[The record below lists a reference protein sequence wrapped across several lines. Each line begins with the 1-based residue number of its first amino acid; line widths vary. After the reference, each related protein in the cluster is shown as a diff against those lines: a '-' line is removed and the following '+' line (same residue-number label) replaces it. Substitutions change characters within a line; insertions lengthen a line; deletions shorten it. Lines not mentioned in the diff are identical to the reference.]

1 MRFSQ
6 PKREEIS
13 LGISIA
19 PLIDIVF
26 LLLIF
31 FMLTSHFEVIT
42 GIDIRLPDIT
52 ERGLDQSVD
61 TMIVA
66 IDKKGNC
73 YLKRKKVTLKD
84 LYLRL
89 KESTKQKKIN
99 LILQADRDAKHGHVV
114 RIMDLAKRA
123 GVTSIVIAAQ
133 WREEKV
139 F

>member
-31 FMLTSHFEVIT
+31 FMVTSHFEIMS
-42 GIDIRLPDIT
+42 GIDIELPDIS
-52 ERGLDQSVD
+52 ERGSDQLVD
-61 TMIVA
+61 SMIVA
-66 IDKKGNC
+66 IDKTGNC
-73 YLKRKKVTLKD
+73 YLKREKVNLRD

-89 KESTKQKKIN
+89 KQGTEQKKIN
-99 LILQADRDAKHGHVV
+99 LILQADRDVKHGNVV
-114 RIMDLAKRA
+114 RIMDLAKKA
-123 GVTSIVIAAQ
+123 GVTSIIISAQ
-133 WREEKV
+133 WDPEEV

>member
-31 FMLTSHFEVIT
+31 FMVTSHFEIMSS
-42 GIDIRLPDIT
+42 IDIKLPDISQ
-52 ERGLDQSVD
+52 RGSDKLVD
-61 TMIVA
+61 SMIVA
-66 IDKKGNC
+66 IDKTGN
-73 YLKRKKVTLKD
+73 YYIKKEKMDLKD

-89 KESTKQKKIN
+89 KEGTEQKKIN
-99 LILQADRDAKHGHVV
+99 LILQADRDVKHGHVV
-114 RIMDLAKRA
+114 RIMDLAKKA
-123 GVTSIVIAAQ
+123 GVTSIIISAQ
-133 WREEKV
+133 WDPEEV

>member
-31 FMLTSHFEVIT
+31 FMVTSHFEIMAS
-42 GIDIRLPDIT
+42 IDIELPDISQ
-52 ERGLDQSVD
+52 RGSDQLVD
-61 TMIVA
+61 SMIVA
-66 IDKKGNC
+66 IDKTGN
-73 YLKRKKVTLKD
+73 YYIKKEKMD
-84 LYLRL
+84 LADIYLRL
-89 KESTKQKKIN
+89 KEGSEQKKIN
-99 LILQADRDAKHGHVV
+99 LILQADRDVKHGYVV
-114 RIMDLAKRA
+114 RIMDLAKKA
-123 GVTSIVIAAQ
+123 GVTSIIISAQ
-133 WREEKV
+133 WDPEEV

>member
-31 FMLTSHFEVIT
+31 FMVTSHFEIMSN
-42 GIDIRLPDIT
+42 IDIKLPDISQ
-52 ERGLDQSVD
+52 RGSDQLIDS
-61 TMIVA
+61 MIVA
-66 IDKKGNC
+66 IDKTGN
-73 YLKRKKVTLKD
+73 YYIKKEKMDLKD
-84 LYLRL
+84 IYLRL
-89 KESTKQKKIN
+89 KEGTEQKKIN
-99 LILQADRDAKHGHVV
+99 LILQADRDVKHGHVV
-114 RIMDLAKRA
+114 RIMDLAKKA
-123 GVTSIVIAAQ
+123 GVTSIIISAQ
-133 WREEKV
+133 WDPEEV

>member
-13 LGISIA
+13 LGVSIA

-31 FMLTSHFEVIT
+31 FMLTSHFEIMS
-42 GIDIRLPDIT
+42 GIDIKLPAVT
-52 ERGLDQSVD
+52 ERGSGQSADNLV
-61 TMIVA
+61 VA
-66 IDKKGNC
+66 IDKAGNC
-73 YLKRKKVTLKD
+73 YLEKEKVTFRD

-89 KESTKQKKIN
+89 KGSTGQKRIN
-99 LILQADRDAKHGHVV
+99 LILQADRDVKHGHVV
-114 RIMDLAKRA
+114 RVMDLAKRA
-123 GVTSIVIAAQ
+123 GVTSIIISAQ
-133 WREEKV
+133 WEPEKV

>member
-31 FMLTSHFEVIT
+31 FMVTSHFEIMSN
-42 GIDIRLPDIT
+42 IDIKLPDISQ
-52 ERGLDQSVD
+52 RGSDQLVD
-61 TMIVA
+61 SMIVA
-66 IDKKGNC
+66 IDKTGN
-73 YLKRKKVTLKD
+73 YYIKKEKMDLKD
-84 LYLRL
+84 IYLRL
-89 KESTKQKKIN
+89 KEGTEQKKIN
-99 LILQADRDAKHGHVV
+99 LILQADRDVKHGHVV
-114 RIMDLAKRA
+114 RIMDLAKKA
-123 GVTSIVIAAQ
+123 GVTSIIISAQ
-133 WREEKV
+133 WDPEKV

>member
-13 LGISIA
+13 LGISMA

-31 FMLTSHFEVIT
+31 FMLTSHFEIIT
-42 GIDIRLPDIT
+42 GIDIKLPDIT
-52 ERGLDQSVD
+52 ERASDQSVD
-61 TMIVA
+61 TMIVV
-66 IDKKGNC
+66 IDKTGNC
-73 YLKRKKVTLKD
+73 YLKKGKVALKD

-89 KESTKQKKIN
+89 KRIAEQKKIN
-99 LILQADRDAKHGHVV
+99 LILQADRNVKHGYVV
-114 RIMDLAKRA
+114 RVMDLANQA
-123 GVTSIVIAAQ
+123 GINSIVIAAQ
-133 WREEKV
+133 WEPEKV

>member
-31 FMLTSHFEVIT
+31 FMVTSHFEIMSN
-42 GIDIRLPDIT
+42 IDIKLPDISQ
-52 ERGLDQSVD
+52 RGSDQLADS
-61 TMIVA
+61 MIVA
-66 IDKKGNC
+66 IDKTGN
-73 YLKRKKVTLKD
+73 YYIKKEKVDLKD
-84 LYLRL
+84 IYLRL
-89 KESTKQKKIN
+89 KEGSEQKKIN
-99 LILQADRDAKHGHVV
+99 LILQADRDVKHGHVV
-114 RIMDLAKRA
+114 RIMDLAKKA
-123 GVTSIVIAAQ
+123 GVTSIIISAQ
-133 WREEKV
+133 WDPEEV

>member
-31 FMLTSHFEVIT
+31 FMLTSHFEIMS
-42 GIDIRLPDIT
+42 GIDVKLPGIS
-52 ERGLDQSVD
+52 ERGSAQLMD

-66 IDKKGNC
+66 IDKTGDC
-73 YLKRKKVTLKD
+73 YLREEKVTLED

-89 KESTKQKKIN
+89 KGSTEQKKMN
-99 LILQADRDAKHGHVV
+99 LILQADRDVRHGHVV
-114 RIMDLAKRA
+114 RVMDLANKA
-123 GVTSIVIAAQ
+123 GVTSIIISAQ
-133 WREEKV
+133 WDPEKV

>member
-6 PKREEIS
+6 QKREEIS

-31 FMLTSHFEVIT
+31 FMLTSHFDIMA
-42 GIDIRLPDIT
+42 GIDIRLPDINKIAS
-52 ERGLDQSVD
+52 DQSVD
-61 TMIVA
+61 SMIVA
-66 IDKKGNC
+66 IDKTGNC
-73 YLKRKKVTLKD
+73 YLKNEKMALKD
-84 LYLRL
+84 LYLSL
-89 KESTKQKKIN
+89 KRIAKQKKIN
-99 LILQADRDAKHGHVV
+99 LILQADRDVKHGHVV

-123 GVTSIVIAAQ
+123 GINSIIISAQ
-133 WREEKV
+133 WEPEKV

>member
-6 PKREEIS
+6 SKREEIS
-13 LGISIA
+13 LGVSIA

-31 FMLTSHFEVIT
+31 FMLTSHLEIMS

-52 ERGLDQSVD
+52 ERGSDQLVD
-61 TMIVA
+61 NLIVA
-66 IDKKGNC
+66 IDKTGNC
-73 YLKRKKVTLKD
+73 YLKNEKVTLKD

-89 KESTKQKKIN
+89 KGNTEKKKIN
-99 LILQADRDAKHGHVV
+99 LILQADRDVKHGHVI

-123 GVTSIVIAAQ
+123 GVTSIIIAAQ
-133 WREEKV
+133 WREERV

>member
-6 PKREEIS
+6 SKREEIS

-31 FMLTSHFEVIT
+31 FMVTSHFEIIT
-42 GIDIRLPDIT
+42 GIDIKLPDIT
-52 ERGLDQSVD
+52 ERGLDQLVD

-66 IDKKGNC
+66 IDERGDC
-73 YLKRKKVTLKD
+73 YLKKEKVTLKD

-89 KESTKQKKIN
+89 KGSTEQKKIN

-114 RIMDLAKRA
+114 RIMDLAKKA
-123 GVTSIVIAAQ
+123 GIASIIIAAQ
-133 WREEKV
+133 WEPEKV

>member
-1 MRFSQ
+1 MRFGQ

-31 FMLTSHFEVIT
+31 FMLTSHFEVMS
-42 GIDIRLPDIT
+42 GIDIKLPGIT
-52 ERGLDQSVD
+52 ERGSDQSTDNV
-61 TMIVA
+61 IVA
-66 IDKKGNC
+66 IDKTGAC
-73 YLKRKKVTLKD
+73 YLENEEVALRD

-89 KESTKQKKIN
+89 KGSTEEKKIN
-99 LILQADRDAKHGHVV
+99 VILQADRDVRHGHVV
-114 RIMDLAKRA
+114 RVIDLAKRA
-123 GVTSIVIAAQ
+123 GVSSIIISAQ
-133 WREEKV
+133 WEPERV

>member
-31 FMLTSHFEVIT
+31 FMVTSHFEIMSN
-42 GIDIRLPDIT
+42 IDIKLPDISQ
-52 ERGLDQSVD
+52 RGSDQLVD
-61 TMIVA
+61 SMIVA
-66 IDKKGNC
+66 IDKTGN
-73 YLKRKKVTLKD
+73 YYIKKEKVDLKD
-84 LYLRL
+84 IYLRL
-89 KESTKQKKIN
+89 KEGSEQKKIN
-99 LILQADRDAKHGHVV
+99 LILQADRDVKHGHVV
-114 RIMDLAKRA
+114 RIMDLAKKA
-123 GVTSIVIAAQ
+123 GVTSIIISAQ
-133 WREEKV
+133 WDPEEV

>member
-6 PKREEIS
+6 SKREEIS

-31 FMLTSHFEVIT
+31 FMVTSHFEIIT
-42 GIDIRLPDIT
+42 GINITLPDIT
-52 ERGLDQSVD
+52 ERGSDQFPD
-61 TMIVA
+61 TVVVA
-66 IDKKGNC
+66 IDKTGDC
-73 YLKRKKVTLKD
+73 YLKKEKVTLKD

-89 KESTKQKKIN
+89 KGGSERKQIN
-99 LILQADRDAKHGHVV
+99 LILQADRDVKHGHVV
-114 RIMDLAKRA
+114 RIMDLAKKA
-123 GVTSIVIAAQ
+123 GVTSIIIAAQ
-133 WREEKV
+133 WEPEKV

>member
-1 MRFSQ
+1 MRFTQ

-31 FMLTSHFEVIT
+31 FMLTSHFEIVS
-42 GIDIRLPDIT
+42 GIDVKLPAVT
-52 ERGLDQSVD
+52 ERGSEQSVNN
-61 TMIVA
+61 VVVV
-66 IDKKGNC
+66 IDKAGNC
-73 YLKRKKVTLKD
+73 YLEKEKVTLRD

-89 KESTKQKKIN
+89 GGGTGQKRIN
-99 LILQADRDAKHGHVV
+99 LILQADRDVKHGHVV
-114 RIMDLAKRA
+114 RVMDLAKRA
-123 GVTSIVIAAQ
+123 GVSSIIISAQ
-133 WREEKV
+133 WEPEKV

>member
-6 PKREEIS
+6 SKREEIS

-31 FMLTSHFEVIT
+31 FMVTSHFDIIT
-42 GIDIRLPDIT
+42 GIDITLPDIT
-52 ERGLDQSVD
+52 QKGSDQPVD

-66 IDKKGNC
+66 IDKAGDC
-73 YLKRKKVTLKD
+73 YLREEKVTLRD

-89 KESTKQKKIN
+89 KGSAEQKRVN

-114 RIMDLAKRA
+114 RIMDLSKKA
-123 GVTSIVIAAQ
+123 GIASIIIAAQ
-133 WREEKV
+133 WEPEKV

>member
-13 LGISIA
+13 LGISMA

-31 FMLTSHFEVIT
+31 FMLTSHFEIIT
-42 GIDIRLPDIT
+42 GIDIKLPDIT
-52 ERGLDQSVD
+52 ERASDQSVD
-61 TMIVA
+61 TMIVV
-66 IDKKGNC
+66 IDETGNC
-73 YLKRKKVTLKD
+73 YLKKGKVALKD

-89 KESTKQKKIN
+89 KRIAEQRNIN
-99 LILQADRDAKHGHVV
+99 LILQADRNVKHGYVV
-114 RIMDLAKRA
+114 RVMDLANQA
-123 GVTSIVIAAQ
+123 GINFIVIAAQ
-133 WREEKV
+133 WEPEKV

>member
-31 FMLTSHFEVIT
+31 FMVTSHFEIMSN
-42 GIDIRLPDIT
+42 IDIKLPDISQ
-52 ERGLDQSVD
+52 RGSDQLVD
-61 TMIVA
+61 SMIVA
-66 IDKKGNC
+66 IDKTGN
-73 YLKRKKVTLKD
+73 YYIKKEKMD
-84 LYLRL
+84 LADIYLRL
-89 KESTKQKKIN
+89 KEGSEQKKIN
-99 LILQADRDAKHGHVV
+99 LILQADRDVKHGYVV
-114 RIMDLAKRA
+114 RIMDLAKKA
-123 GVTSIVIAAQ
+123 GVTSIIISAQ
-133 WREEKV
+133 WDPEEV

>member
-31 FMLTSHFEVIT
+31 FMLTSHFETIS

-52 ERGLDQSVD
+52 EKGRDRSDDSVVVVLDKAG
-61 TMIVA
+61 T
-66 IDKKGNC
+66 C
-73 YLKRKKVTLKD
+73 YLQEERVTLKD
-84 LYLRL
+84 LYVRL
-89 KESTKQKKIN
+89 QQMTQENKVS
-99 LILQADRDAKHGHVV
+99 LMLQADRDVPHGLVV
-114 RIMDLAKRA
+114 RVMDLAKNA
-123 GVTSIVIAAQ
+123 GVNSIVIAAQ
-133 WREEKV
+133 WEPEKV
-139 F
+139 Y

>member
-6 PKREEIS
+6 SKREEIS

-31 FMLTSHFEVIT
+31 IMVTSHFEVIT

-52 ERGLDQSVD
+52 ERESDQFPD

-66 IDKKGNC
+66 IDKTGDC
-73 YLKRKKVTLKD
+73 YLKKEKVTLKD

-89 KESTKQKKIN
+89 KGSTEQKKIS
-99 LILQADRDAKHGHVV
+99 LILQADRDVKHGHVV
-114 RIMDLAKRA
+114 RIMDLAKKA
-123 GVTSIVIAAQ
+123 GVASIIIAAQ
-133 WREEKV
+133 WEPEKV

>member
-31 FMLTSHFEVIT
+31 FMVTSHFEIMSN
-42 GIDIRLPDIT
+42 IDIKLPDISQ
-52 ERGLDQSVD
+52 RGSDQLIDS
-61 TMIVA
+61 MIVA
-66 IDKKGNC
+66 IDKTGT
-73 YLKRKKVTLKD
+73 YYIKKEKVDLKD
-84 LYLRL
+84 IYLRL
-89 KESTKQKKIN
+89 KEGTEQKKIN
-99 LILQADRDAKHGHVV
+99 LILQADRDVKHGHVV
-114 RIMDLAKRA
+114 RIMDLAKKA
-123 GVTSIVIAAQ
+123 GVTSIIISAQ
-133 WREEKV
+133 WDPEEV

>member
-31 FMLTSHFEVIT
+31 FMVTSHFEIMSN
-42 GIDIRLPDIT
+42 IDIKLPDISQ
-52 ERGLDQSVD
+52 RGSDQLVD
-61 TMIVA
+61 SMIVA
-66 IDKKGNC
+66 IDKTGN
-73 YLKRKKVTLKD
+73 YYIKKEKMDLKD
-84 LYLRL
+84 IYLRL
-89 KESTKQKKIN
+89 KEGTEQKKIN
-99 LILQADRDAKHGHVV
+99 LILQADRDVKHGHVV
-114 RIMDLAKRA
+114 RIMDLAKKA
-123 GVTSIVIAAQ
+123 GVTSIIISAQ
-133 WREEKV
+133 WDPEEV

>member
-6 PKREEIS
+6 SKREEIS

-31 FMLTSHFEVIT
+31 FMLTSHFDIMT
-42 GIDIRLPDIT
+42 GIDIRLPDVT
-52 ERGLDQSVD
+52 GRGSDQAAD

-66 IDKKGNC
+66 VDKTGDC
-73 YLKRKKVTLKD
+73 YLKKEKVTLKD
-84 LYLRL
+84 LYLRF
-89 KESTKQKKIN
+89 KGSAEQKKIS
-99 LILQADRDAKHGHVV
+99 LILQADRDVKHGHVV
-114 RIMDLAKRA
+114 RIMDLAKKA
-123 GVTSIVIAAQ
+123 GITYIIIAAQ
-133 WREEKV
+133 WEPEKV

>member
-6 PKREEIS
+6 QKREEIS

-31 FMLTSHFEVIT
+31 FMLTSHFEIIT
-42 GIDIRLPDIT
+42 GINIKLPGVT
-52 ERGLDQSVD
+52 EKTSDQSVD
-61 TMIVA
+61 NMIVV

-73 YLKRKKVTLKD
+73 YLKKGKVNLKD

-89 KESTKQKKIN
+89 KRIAEQKKIN
-99 LILQADRDAKHGHVV
+99 LILQADRDVKHGHVV
-114 RIMDLAKRA
+114 RVMDLANQA
-123 GVTSIVIAAQ
+123 GINSIVISAQ
-133 WREEKV
+133 WEPEKV
-139 F
+139 L

>member
-31 FMLTSHFEVIT
+31 FMVTSHFEIMS
-42 GIDIRLPDIT
+42 GIDIRLPDIS
-52 ERGLDQSVD
+52 ERGSDRLVD
-61 TMIVA
+61 SMIVA
-66 IDKKGNC
+66 VDKTGNC
-73 YLKRKKVTLKD
+73 YLKKEKVNLED

-89 KESTKQKKIN
+89 KASTEQKKIN
-99 LILQADRDAKHGHVV
+99 LILQADRDVKHGHVV
-114 RIMDLAKRA
+114 RIMDLAKKA
-123 GVTSIVIAAQ
+123 GVTSIIISAQ
-133 WREEKV
+133 WDPEEV

>member
-31 FMLTSHFEVIT
+31 FMVTSHFEIVS
-42 GIDIRLPDIT
+42 GIDIGLPDIS
-52 ERGLDQSVD
+52 ERGSDQLVD
-61 TMIVA
+61 SMIVA
-66 IDKKGNC
+66 IDKTGNC
-73 YLKRKKVTLKD
+73 YLKREKVNLRD

-89 KESTKQKKIN
+89 KQGTEQKKIN
-99 LILQADRDAKHGHVV
+99 LILQADRDVKHGNVV
-114 RIMDLAKRA
+114 RIMDLAKKA
-123 GVTSIVIAAQ
+123 GVTSITISAQ
-133 WREEKV
+133 WDPEEV

>member
-6 PKREEIS
+6 SKREEIS

-31 FMLTSHFEVIT
+31 FMVTSHFEIIT
-42 GIDIRLPDIT
+42 GIDITLPDIT
-52 ERGLDQSVD
+52 ERGSDQLAD
-61 TMIVA
+61 TVIVA
-66 IDKKGNC
+66 IDKAGDC
-73 YLKRKKVTLKD
+73 YLREKKVTLKD

-89 KESTKQKKIN
+89 KGSGEQKGIN
-99 LILQADRDAKHGHVV
+99 LILQADRDVKHGHVV

-133 WREEKV
+133 WQPEKV

>member
-31 FMLTSHFEVIT
+31 FMLTSHFEIIT
-42 GIDIRLPDIT
+42 GIDIRLPDIA
-52 ERGLDQSVD
+52 ERGLDQLAD

-66 IDKKGNC
+66 IDKTGNC
-73 YLKRKKVTLKD
+73 YLRKKKVTLKD
-84 LYLRL
+84 LYFGL

-99 LILQADRDAKHGHVV
+99 LILQDDRDVNHCQVV
-114 RIMDLAKRA
+114 RVMDRAKRA
-123 GVTSIVIAAQ
+123 WDTAIVRAAQ

>member
-31 FMLTSHFEVIT
+31 FMVTSHFEIMS
-42 GIDIRLPDIT
+42 GIDIGLPDIS
-52 ERGLDQSVD
+52 ERGSDQLVD
-61 TMIVA
+61 SMIVA
-66 IDKKGNC
+66 IDKTGNC
-73 YLKRKKVTLKD
+73 YLKREKVNLRD

-89 KESTKQKKIN
+89 KQGTEQKKIN
-99 LILQADRDAKHGHVV
+99 LILQADRDVKHGNVV
-114 RIMDLAKRA
+114 RIMDLAKKA
-123 GVTSIVIAAQ
+123 GVTSITISAQ
-133 WREEKV
+133 WDPEEV